1 MCPRIRAWQREKP
14 LQWEAFL
21 PQLENIPHLPQLEKA
36 YTQQQRPSAAKKF
49 RKWIKK
55 FFFLNRRGRNIEPW
69 ADGLSP
75 YLHQS
80 LMPGPPPCIFQF
92 CGSTD
97 HYIFCSESFV
107 LCSLQEKFLLKTSC
121 NKGEEPTS
129 RKEVRTGME
138 KPQSWNA
145 RTVSPVG
152 TAGSQRGQMQDPNW
166 ASLWGLREPCP
177 AGPEKLSV
185 CTCIWLIQLFLL
197 YRFADQPLLAFVVGD
212 PW

>member
-1 MCPRIRAWQREKP
+1 MNKQVFC
-14 LQWEAFL
+14 
-21 PQLENIPHLPQLEKA
+21 
-36 YTQQQRPSAAKKF
+36 
-49 RKWIKK
+49 
-55 FFFLNRRGRNIEPW
+55 FFFFKQEGKEHKALSRWLGP
-69 ADGLSP
+69 LSP
-75 YLHQS
+75 
-80 LMPGPPPCIFQF
+80 PVPDARTPPCIFQF

-107 LCSLQEKFLLKTSC
+107 LCSLQERFLPKTSC

-138 KPQSWNA
+138 QPQSWNA

-152 TAGSQRGQMQDPNW
+152 TAGSQRGQMQDPSW
-166 ASLWGLREPCP
+166 ASLWGLHKPCP
-177 AGPEKLSV
+177 TGPEKLSV

-212 PW
+212 P